1 MYVGAILEE
10 VMAALSLAITT
21 VGAAGT
27 ATAVTNTFVTLL
39 LYQISFGYPL
49 GIYICGLYVVVTTT
63 TVISI
68 MKRKKDYTCMEILWD
83 GENQDDNE

>member
-39 LYQISFGYPL
+39 PL

-68 MKRKKDYTCMEILWD
+68 MKRRNYYTCMERLWD